1 VPDDKYCRL
10 LIQCVWKAKARSLDR
25 KFASLLKSWLLTLP
39 VPSGMNDFDDELGQ
53 TPIDAAE
60 AEALI
65 PPLTTQAELN
75 EWEEQNIIGGRHWA
89 LSKRVL
95 NKAEPLSEEFLFALH
110 RRMFDGTW
118 KWAGEIRTRDK
129 NIGVPFYKIRACL
142 RELLDDARY
151 WRDNGTYSFDEFAM
165 RFHHR
170 LVQIH
175 LFPNGNGRHARLAV
189 DVIARKSGQP
199 DFTWGSVN
207 LAKPGEARAAYL
219 TAIHAADDGDYQA
232 LIKFGRS

>member
-1 VPDDKYCRL
+1 MEV
-10 LIQCVWKAKARSLDR
+10 
-25 KFASLLKSWLLTLP
+25 
-39 VPSGMNDFDDELGQ
+39 NDFEYESGQ

-60 AEALI
+60 TEALI
-65 PPLTTQAELN
+65 PPLATQAELN
-75 EWEEQNIIGGRHWA
+75 EWEEQNNFDGRHWA

-95 NKAEPLSEEFLFALH
+95 NQAEPLSEESLFELH
-110 RRMFDGTW
+110 RRMFGDTW

-129 NIGVPFYKIRACL
+129 NIGVPFYKIRVCL

-151 WRDNGTYSFDEFAM
+151 WRENRTYCFDEFAM

-207 LAKPGEARAAYL
+207 LVKQGEARAAYL
-219 TAIHAADDGDYQA
+219 NAIHAADQGDYQP
-232 LIKFGRS
+232 LIKFSRL